1 MAQQERF
8 RLEVVTPQ
16 RLLVSEDVDEITA
29 PGVEGEFGV
38 LPGHT
43 PFLTALGVGELMY
56 RIGAEQHFLA
66 VRHGFA
72 EVTHEKV
79 TVLAEEAEF
88 PAEIDLA
95 QAEAAKAEAEQ
106 ALQRLSRESKEYL
119 EAQAKL
125 ERAMNRIQV
134 ARRHLG

>member
-1 MAQQERF
+1 MAAETF
-8 RLEVVTPQ
+8 RLEVVTPA
-16 RLLVSEDVDEITA
+16 RLLVSEDVAEVTA
-29 PGVEGEFGV
+29 PGLEGEFGV

-56 RIGAEQHFLA
+56 RVGSEERFLA

-72 EVTHEKV
+72 EIKHEKV

-88 PAEIDLA
+88 PSEIDLRA
-95 QAEAAKAEAEQ
+95 AEALKAEAEEAIAQ
-106 ALQRLSRESKEYL
+106 LSRESKEYL

-125 ERAMNRIQV
+125 ERAMNQIQV
-134 ARRHLG
+134 AAHRR

>member
-1 MAQQERF
+1 MATERF
-8 RLEVVTPQ
+8 RLEVVTPE
-16 RLLVSEDVDEITA
+16 RLLVSEDVDEVTA

-56 RIGAEQHFLA
+56 RIGGEEHFLA
-66 VRHGFA
+66 LRRGFA
-72 EVTHEKV
+72 EVKHDKV

-88 PAEIDLA
+88 PTEIDLK
-95 QAEAAKAEAEQ
+95 QAEAEKAEAEAQ
-106 ALQRLSRESKEYL
+106 LQQISRESREYA
-119 EAQAKL
+119 EVEAKL

-134 ARRHLG
+134 ASRHLR

>member
-1 MAQQERF
+1 MTQERF

-16 RLLVSEDVDEITA
+16 RLLVSEDVDEVTA
-29 PGVEGEFGV
+29 PGLEGEFGV

-56 RIGAEQHFLA
+56 RIGGEEHFLA

-72 EVTHEKV
+72 EVKHERV

-88 PAEIDLA
+88 PSEIDLA
-95 QAEAAKAEAEQ
+95 RAEAAKIEAEQ
-106 ALQRLSRESKEYL
+106 ALQHLSRESKEYL

-125 ERAMNRIQV
+125 ERAINQIQV
-134 ARRHLG
+134 VTRHGR

>member
-1 MAQQERF
+1 MAQQRF

-16 RLLVSEDVDEITA
+16 RLLVSDEVDEITA
-29 PGVEGEFGV
+29 PGIEGEFGV

-56 RIGAEQHFLA
+56 RIGGEEHFLA
-66 VRHGFA
+66 LRHGFA
-72 EVTHEKV
+72 EVQHEKV

-88 PAEIDLA
+88 PSEIDLSR
-95 QAEAAKAEAEQ
+95 AEAEKAEAE
-106 ALQRLSRESKEYL
+106 AELQRLSHESREYA

-125 ERAMNRIQV
+125 ERAVNRIQV
-134 ARRHLG
+134 ASRHLR